1 MNYLIILLQA
11 PPTTDSSINYSGIIF
26 IVMRLLIY
34 MIKKNKTIDTI
45 KPSIKRIKELFD
57 YHEKEFMELFF
68 ISCVNSSFFM
78 W

>member
-34 MIKKNKTIDTI
+34 MIKKR
-45 KPSIKRIKELFD
+45 IKR
-57 YHEKEFMELFF
+57 
-68 ISCVNSSFFM
+68 
-78 W
+78 